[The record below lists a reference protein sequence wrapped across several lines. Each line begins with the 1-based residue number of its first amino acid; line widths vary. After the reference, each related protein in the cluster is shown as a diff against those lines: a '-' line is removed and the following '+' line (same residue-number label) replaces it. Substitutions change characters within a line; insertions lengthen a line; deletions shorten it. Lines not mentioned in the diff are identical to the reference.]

1 MNLLAKYQQT
11 LKKQAQELSEENA
24 SFTLG
29 LVKRITEDVTKLTQD
44 EKNDNVVQ
52 ETQLHRAVFGLLE
65 TFVTN
70 L

>member
-1 MNLLAKYQQT
+1 MILLVKYQQT
-11 LKKQAQELSEENA
+11 LKKKGQELSEENA
-24 SFTLG
+24 SFTFG
-29 LVKRITEDVTKLTQD
+29 LVKRITEDVNKLTQD